1 MQSEVERGGTD
12 DIVNYFERP
21 NMGRDSLDLWS
32 LGVTD
37 NPTYPDLSL
46 LCDMY
51 NGYVYY

>member
-21 NMGRDSLDLWS
+21 NMGSDSLDQWY

-37 NPTYPDLSL
+37 NPTYPDLLL

-51 NGYVYY
+51 VYY